1 MIVPEIIKHLPILQ
15 VLISFISALFSILTF
30 QYVIVARFISIF
42 GIIINLSLAIYSLEY
57 IISSPIHY
65 VFGNWNKNIAIE
77 FVLDGLNEPLIIVS
91 NLLLLFFLTLGY
103 KITAKTILNSIDK
116 KRQSLFYAVL
126 LFAHSGFIGMLST
139 NDLFNLYVFIEISSL
154 STYVLISQGDDAR
167 SYIASFDYLI
177 IGTIGATLILVTIA
191 LLFSVTGALNMSEI
205 YNKFSDI
212 TQYKVKYL
220 AICFFLIGALL
231 KIAFFP
237 THFWM
242 IRSYSVTQSIL
253 LTYIAPISSLVGTYV
268 ILRFMHFI
276 INYDYFINNFSIIL
290 KYFSLG
296 SIIISTIFTLFSKE
310 LKHIIIYASCSQ
322 VGLFIFVSLIS
333 SNQTLLLW
341 MIIIDAI
348 NKSFLFLIVAYM
360 EIHYNNKLLEIFTLI
375 VLFSNASLPLTPL
388 FFIKIQIFELLLQS
402 NMLIEFVILI
412 ISSSLSIIYYYNI
425 FNIMKFDYTLQK
437 C

>member
-1 MIVPEIIKHLPILQ
+1 
-15 VLISFISALFSILTF
+15 
-30 QYVIVARFISIF
+30 
-42 GIIINLSLAIYSLEY
+42 
-57 IISSPIHY
+57 
-65 VFGNWNKNIAIE
+65 
-77 FVLDGLNEPLIIVS
+77 
-91 NLLLLFFLTLGY
+91 
-103 KITAKTILNSIDK
+103 
-116 KRQSLFYAVL
+116 
-126 LFAHSGFIGMLST
+126 
-139 NDLFNLYVFIEISSL
+139 
-154 STYVLISQGDDAR
+154 
-167 SYIASFDYLI
+167 
-177 IGTIGATLILVTIA
+177 
-191 LLFSVTGALNMSEI
+191 
-205 YNKFSDI
+205 
-212 TQYKVKYL
+212 
-220 AICFFLIGALL
+220 
-231 KIAFFP
+231 
-237 THFWM
+237 
-242 IRSYSVTQSIL
+242 
-253 LTYIAPISSLVGTYV
+253 
-268 ILRFMHFI
+268 MHFI